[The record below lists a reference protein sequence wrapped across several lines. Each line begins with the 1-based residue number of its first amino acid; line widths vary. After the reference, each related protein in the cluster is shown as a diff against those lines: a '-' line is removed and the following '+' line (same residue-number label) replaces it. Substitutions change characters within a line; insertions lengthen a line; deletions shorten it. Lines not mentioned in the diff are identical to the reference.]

1 MSLEGFT
8 RDPSPKLCGNFGLR
22 GFRDT
27 MVSLLDSS
35 PIIPTDRKIQR
46 ARQERLAKKAAEKDA
61 TDLPRKRRFFGVE
74 GSLGVSGLGF
84 RV

>member
-1 MSLEGFT
+1 M
-8 RDPSPKLCGNFGLR
+8 
-22 GFRDT
+22 
-27 MVSLLDSS
+27 MSLLDSS
-35 PIIPTDRKIQR
+35 PIIPTDRKIQQ

-61 TDLPRKRRFFGVE
+61 TDLPGKRMNLGVE